1 MLRHGSG
8 NAPPKIASRTSSIDK
23 VPQLVGQL
31 NADGIASLEADP
43 AYAKPSRS
51 NPPRS
56 LKTALDAA
64 TDSRRNSSGDTTS
77 ETSEEDYDNLKH
89 DPAAVVG
96 GGKGGGYEEEVVR
109 TQSTPEL
116 DGNGNGHKS
125 YEALKV
131 PHTRPGAP
139 RLKSIPVTLNKLKEK
154 GRYILTADDEALRDI
169 LKSGIE
175 RQEKDPAGAK
185 KRRSK
190 FSDLVFTRQFTAFDR
205 QNADSADSAFHGFF
219 TLFWLG
225 TALFTIKLGAEN
237 WRQYGNILGSNEIMG
252 LMFRRDVMVLGLSDG
267 VLCGATGFGLILQWM
282 IFKGWIS
289 WNREGWIIQSVW
301 EALYLVAV
309 LGWTL
314 FREWPW
320 THTVFFVLHGI
331 VMLMKQHSYAFYNGH
346 LSEAYKMRA
355 TLLRKLKQLEAIS
368 PVKTP
373 SDTTPRASSLVT
385 SYLDQ
390 RPTATDLNQRRK
402 SISGDDGASNILQI
416 AAAIESGEP
425 LDIDQIQTFERIINW
440 EIDALSEDLKGKST
454 KGGKIYPQN
463 LTVSNHYE
471 FIVLPTLVYEL
482 EYPRSDSI
490 NWYYVAEKGIAVIG
504 VLGVMNM
511 VSQAFIYPVVID
523 TMEMKDAGLSLPDR
537 LAHFPWI
544 LSDLIFP
551 FMMEYMMTWYVIWE
565 CILNL
570 LAELTYFAD
579 RGFYADWWNSV
590 SWDQFA
596 RDWNRPVHNFLLRHV
611 YHSSISSMKVNKY
624 TATLITFFLS
634 ACVHELVMWCLFKKL
649 RGYLL
654 FLQMMQIPLVQ
665 LSRTRWLKGR
675 ATLGNLIFWIGI
687 FTGPSLLCS
696 LYLII

>member
-1 MLRHGSG
+1 MARLAATT
-8 NAPPKIASRTSSIDK
+8 APHSINNRSSSLDK
-23 VPQLVGQL
+23 APQLVGQL
-31 NADGIASLEADP
+31 NADGIASLQEDTTYVSPTTPNA
-43 AYAKPSRS
+43 
-51 NPPRS
+51 PRS
-56 LKTALDAA
+56 LKAALDAV
-64 TDSRRNSSGDTTS
+64 TDSRRSTSVSDTAS
-77 ETSEEDYDNLKH
+77 ETASEEDYDALKH
-89 DPAAVVG
+89 DPSAVVV
-96 GGKGGGYEEEVVR
+96 GGKGGGFVAETHGAKTPDTGKTYEGLKA
-109 TQSTPEL
+109 SSS
-116 DGNGNGHKS
+116 KS
-125 YEALKV
+125 
-131 PHTRPGAP
+131 RPGPP

-154 GRYILTADDEALRDI
+154 GRYVLTADDDALREI
-169 LKSGIE
+169 LKVGIE
-175 RQEKDPAGAK
+175 REKNPAG

-205 QNADSADSAFHGFF
+205 NNPDSADSPFHGFF

-225 TALFTIKLGAEN
+225 TALFMAKIAAEN
-237 WRQYGNILGSNEIMG
+237 WRRHGNILGTNEIMG
-252 LMFRRDVMVLGLSDG
+252 LMFHRDVMVLGISDG
-267 VLCGATGFGLILQWM
+267 VLCAATGFGLILQKF
-282 IFKGWIS
+282 IRHGWLR
-289 WNREGWIIQSVW
+289 WNRTGWIIQSVW
-301 EALYLVAV
+301 EIFYIVAV

-320 THTVFFVLHGI
+320 THTVFFVLHAL

-346 LSEAYKMRA
+346 LSEEYKNREM
-355 TLLRKLKQLEAIS
+355 LLRKLKQLENIEAA
-368 PVKTP
+368 KTP
-373 SDTTPRASSLVT
+373 SATSPRVADLST
-385 SYLDQ
+385 SYLDFQ
-390 RPTATDLNQRRK
+390 PTASDLNQRRQYRRA
-402 SISGDDGASNILQI
+402 SFDDGASNLAQV
-416 AAAIESGEP
+416 AEAIESGEP
-425 LDIDQIQTFERIINW
+425 LDIDQIQTFERIIKW
-440 EIDALSEDLKGKST
+440 EIDALTTDLKGKST
-454 KGGKIYPQN
+454 TSGNFYPTN
-463 LTVSNHYE
+463 LTIVNHYE
-471 FIVLPTLVYEL
+471 YIVLPTLVYEL
-482 EYPRSDSI
+482 EYPRSDKI
-490 NWYYVAEKGIAVIG
+490 NWYYVAEKGIAVFG
-504 VLGVMNM
+504 VLGIMNM
-511 VSQAFIYPVVID
+511 VGQTLIYPVVVRTI
-523 TMEMKDAGLSLPDR
+523 EMKDAGMSLQQR
-537 LAHFPWI
+537 LELFPWI

-570 LAELTYFAD
+570 LAEVTYFAD

-665 LSRTRWLKGR
+665 LSRSRFLKGR

>member
-1 MLRHGSG
+1 MLRSGAG
-8 NAPPKIASRTSSIDK
+8 NAPPRISNRTSSIDK
-23 VPQLVGQL
+23 VPQLIGQL
-31 NADGIASLEADP
+31 NSDGIASLTVDP
-43 AYAKPSRS
+43 LYQLPSRS
-51 NPPRS
+51 NPPHS
-56 LKTALDAA
+56 LKSALDAA
-64 TDSRRNSSGDTTS
+64 TDSRRNSLGDTTS

-96 GGKGGGYEEEVVR
+96 GGKGGGYREE
-109 TQSTPEL
+109 SGSPEKATEM
-116 DGNGNGHKS
+116 NGNGHANGNANGHKT
-125 YEALKV
+125 YETLKISSQ
-131 PHTRPGAP
+131 TRPGVP
-139 RLKSIPVTLNKLKEK
+139 RLKSIPVTLNRLKEK

-169 LKSGIE
+169 LKSGLE
-175 RQEKDPAGAK
+175 REKDPAGAK

-205 QNADSADSAFHGFF
+205 QNADSADSPFHGFF

-267 VLCGATGFGLILQWM
+267 VLCGATGFGLILQWL

-289 WNREGWIIQSVW
+289 WDKEGWIIQSVW

-355 TLLRKLKQLEAIS
+355 TLQRKLKQLDAIS
-368 PVKTP
+368 PVKSPSETTP
-373 SDTTPRASSLVT
+373 SVSSLVT

-402 SISGDDGASNILQI
+402 SVTGDEGASNILQV

-425 LDIDQIQTFERIINW
+425 LDVDQIQTFERIIKW
-440 EIDALSEDLKGKST
+440 EIDALSEDLKGKCT
-454 KGGKIYPQN
+454 KGDNIYPRN
-463 LTVSNHYE
+463 LTLTNHYE
-471 FIVLPTLVYEL
+471 YIVLPTLVYEL
-482 EYPRSDSI
+482 EYPRSDTI
-490 NWYYVAEKGIAVIG
+490 NWYYVAEKGAAVVG

-511 VSQAFIYPVVID
+511 VSQAFIYPVVVSA
-523 TMEMKDAGLSLPDR
+523 MEMRDAGVPLVERLSF
-537 LAHFPWI
+537 FPWM

-551 FMMEYMMTWYVIWE
+551 FMMEYMMTW
-565 CILNL
+565 
-570 LAELTYFAD
+570 
-579 RGFYADWWNSV
+579 
-590 SWDQFA
+590 
-596 RDWNRPVHNFLLRHV
+596 FLR
-611 YHSSISSMKVNKY
+611 
-624 TATLITFFLS
+624 
-634 ACVHELVMWCLFKKL
+634 
-649 RGYLL
+649 
-654 FLQMMQIPLVQ
+654 
-665 LSRTRWLKGR
+665 
-675 ATLGNLIFWIGI
+675 
-687 FTGPSLLCS
+687 
-696 LYLII
+696 